1 MPSYAPPSPLFSRR
15 RALCIIA
22 GSTAAT
28 LAGARARATTNTT
41 PLVWEGTALG
51 APARLV
57 LVGEEERT
65 AKATV
70 RACLDEVER
79 LEREFSLYR
88 PDSALS
94 RLNANGV
101 LDRPSLDF
109 FRLLRLSVAFGERT
123 GGAFD
128 VTVQPLWQAYADH
141 FTAHPDAR
149 AGPPPAAIAE
159 AVSRVGYRRLSVN
172 SERIVFAPGMA
183 VTLNGIAQGY
193 ITDRVA
199 DLLRAR
205 GYTNVL
211 VEMGEMRA
219 LGPAP
224 AERPWSIALAAPPG
238 AAAEPLSLPLR
249 DGAVA
254 SSAGAATAF
263 DPAAR
268 FHHLFT
274 PESGASATTFAA
286 VTVMAPRA
294 TLADA
299 LSTAVFVAD
308 PERISAIMRTFPGT
322 SAILTLP
329 SGRRL
334 RVPAA

>member
-1 MPSYAPPSPLFSRR
+1 MLGRAPLPPLLTRR
-15 RALCIIA
+15 RALQIVA
-22 GSTAAT
+22 GSAIGV
-28 LAGARARATTNTT
+28 LAGARAHAAI
-41 PLVWEGTALG
+41 PPIVWEGTALG
-51 APARLV
+51 APARLI
-57 LVGEEERT
+57 LVGEGEQA

-70 RACLDEVER
+70 RLCLDEVER

-94 RLNANGV
+94 RLNANGA

-109 FRLLRLSVAFGERT
+109 LRLLRLSVAFAERT

-128 VTVQPLWQAYADH
+128 VTVQPLWQVYADH
-141 FTAHPDAR
+141 FTARPHDR
-149 AGPPPAAIAE
+149 EGPPPAAIKE
-159 AVSRVGYRRLSVN
+159 AVSRVGYRRLSVS
-172 SERIVFAPGMA
+172 SERIVVAPGMA

-211 VEMGEMRA
+211 VEMGEIRT
-219 LGPAP
+219 LAP
-224 AERPWSIALAAPPG
+224 ASAARPWSVAVAAPPQVG
-238 AAAEPLSLPLR
+238 ADPLSLRLR
-249 DGAVA
+249 DDAVA
-254 SSAGAATAF
+254 SSAGTATVF

-268 FHHLFT
+268 FHHLFAPDT
-274 PESGASATTFAA
+274 GASAHTFAA
-286 VTVMAPRA
+286 VTVVAPRA

-299 LSTAVFVAD
+299 LSTALFVAR
-308 PERISAIMRTFPGT
+308 PETVPAMMRAFASA

-329 SGRRL
+329 SGLRL
-334 RVPAA
+334 RIPIA

>member
-1 MPSYAPPSPLFSRR
+1 MPADAPPSPLFSRR

-22 GSTAAT
+22 GSAAAA
-28 LAGARARATTNTT
+28 LSGARANATLTT

-57 LVGEEERT
+57 LFGEDGRT
-65 AKATV
+65 GTATV

-159 AVSRVGYRRLSVN
+159 AVSRVGYQRLSVS
-172 SERIVFAPGMA
+172 SERIVLAPGMA

-211 VEMGEMRA
+211 VEMGEIRA

-224 AERPWSIALAAPPG
+224 AERPWSIALAAPPS

-268 FHHLFT
+268 FHHLFA
-274 PESGASATTFAA
+274 PESGESATTFAA

-299 LSTAVFVAD
+299 LSTAVFVAE
-308 PERISAIMRTFPGT
+308 PKCIAAIMRTFPGA

-329 SGRRL
+329 SGQRL
-334 RVPAA
+334 RVPQA

>member
-1 MPSYAPPSPLFSRR
+1 MLGRPPLSPLLSRR
-15 RALCIIA
+15 RALQIVA
-22 GSTAAT
+22 GGAVAV
-28 LAGARARATTNTT
+28 LAGARAHAST
-41 PLVWEGTALG
+41 PPIVWEGTALG
-51 APARLV
+51 APARLI
-57 LVGEEERT
+57 LVEEDEE
-65 AKATV
+65 AANATV

-94 RLNANGV
+94 RLNDDGT

-109 FRLLRLSVAFGERT
+109 FRLLRLSVTLGERT

-128 VTVQPLWQAYADH
+128 VTVQPLWQAYANH
-141 FTAHPDAR
+141 FAAHPHNRD
-149 AGPPPAAIAE
+149 GPPAKAIEE
-159 AVSRVGYRRLSVN
+159 AVSRVRYRRLNVG
-172 SERIVFAPGMA
+172 SERIALAPGMA

-211 VEMGEMRA
+211 VEMGEIRA

-224 AERPWSIALAAPPG
+224 GERPWSIAVATPSDVPAG
-238 AAAEPLSLPLR
+238 PLSLPLR

-254 SSAGAATAF
+254 SSAGYASAF

-268 FHHLFT
+268 FHHLFAPDT
-274 PESGASATTFAA
+274 GRSASMFAA
-286 VTVMAPRA
+286 VTVVAARA
-294 TLADA
+294 TVADA
-299 LSTAVFVAD
+299 LSTALYVAPPARIPAILKAF
-308 PERISAIMRTFPGT
+308 PEAC
-322 SAILTLP
+322 AILTLP
-329 SGRRL
+329 SGQRL